1 MLQEVFLIAVFHGI
15 QPKTYL
21 LAVPFSGKWI
31 CSVSGTLNK
40 INTVTKQRKKY
51 ILYLHSY
58 QKRNWSVFVNFNK
71 ITLCNFYWPCAN
83 HLRFEVCLFSLK
95 SILLFI
101 QAMLALH
108 DTEIYFWF
116 YFDRLIQTTCTLV
129 TMTSDTCVTA
139 MCCHTRFI
147 IAEKQCLWTDGNLDS
162 TQPWR
167 SSNIQ
172 QAKRGSVSIFIVQP
186 MLPVNPRNI
195 SRVRQLCCADHTASV
210 RGKNTVSSEAT

>member
-1 MLQEVFLIAVFHGI
+1 MEFNQ
-15 QPKTYL
+15 KTYL
-21 LAVPFSGKWI
+21 LDVPFNGKRI
-31 CSVSGTLNK
+31 RSVSGILNK
-40 INTVTKQRKKY
+40 INTIAKAEIHFAPYIPIRKGTE
-51 ILYLHSY
+51 
-58 QKRNWSVFVNFNK
+58 VFSS
-71 ITLCNFYWPCAN
+71 TLIKSPYVISIGLVRTN
-83 HLRFEVCLFSLK
+83 LRFEVCLFSLK

-116 YFDRLIQTTCTLV
+116 YFDRLIQATCTPV

-167 SSNIQ
+167 
-172 QAKRGSVSIFIVQP
+172 
-186 MLPVNPRNI
+186 
-195 SRVRQLCCADHTASV
+195 C
-210 RGKNTVSSEAT
+210 